1 MKSTDLISII
11 IPVYNME
18 KRVKKCLQTVI
29 EQTYQNLEII
39 VVNDG
44 STDNSLQLC
53 REFEKMDNR
62 VHVIDQKNMGVS
74 SARNTALDNV
84 SGNYVAFI
92 DSDDYVSYNYIQIL
106 YETLLKNNADIVE
119 CGAIVVNEVN
129 GTSDKIVPRFQLE
142 NNRDQII
149 SSFYRNEGVN
159 DYLWNK
165 LFKKELFN
173 EIRFSNFKCSE
184 DFEILCHILQKS
196 SRIASIDT
204 PLYYYIRNND
214 SIGLSSFS
222 EKKLDVIKARESI
235 YQYYFSNGEK
245 KWSYMIAVQILS
257 QIITLYSQL
266 KVSDKEY
273 KKHRN
278 YLLKKFKEYYPAALR
293 EKHSLK
299 KDVLR
304 RIKFKL
310 FLISPAF
317 FCKIA
322 GMNLFL

>member
-18 KRVKKCLQTVI
+18 KRIEKCLQTVI

-39 VVNDG
+39 IVNDG

-53 REFEKMDNR
+53 RGFEKMDNR
-62 VHVIDQKNMGVS
+62 IHVIDQKNMGVS
-74 SARNTALDNV
+74 SARNTALDSI

-92 DSDDYVSYNYIQIL
+92 DSDDYVSYNYIQML

-173 EIRFSNFKCSE
+173 GIRFSSFKCSE

-204 PLYYYIRNND
+204 PLYYYIRNNE

-222 EKKLDVIKARESI
+222 ENKLDVIKARESI

-273 KKHRN
+273 KKYRN
-278 YLLKKFKEYYPAALR
+278 YLLKKFKEYYPAPLR
-293 EKHSLK
+293 EKHSFK
-299 KDVLR
+299 KHVLR
-304 RIKFKL
+304 
-310 FLISPAF
+310 
-317 FCKIA
+317 
-322 GMNLFL
+322 